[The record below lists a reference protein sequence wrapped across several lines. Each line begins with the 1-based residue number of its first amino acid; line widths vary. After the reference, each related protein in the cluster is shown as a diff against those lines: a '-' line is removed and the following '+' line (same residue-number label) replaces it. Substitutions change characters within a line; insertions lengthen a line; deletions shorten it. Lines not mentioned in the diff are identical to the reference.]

1 MAHPVASRGSAVVRR
16 SRAVRA
22 VRVGYAF
29 GTSLPGPVAAGAA
42 GLVAV
47 ELLVLMAW
55 GADTRAQAGAG
66 SALRVGADLWL
77 LAYGTSLRL
86 PAGAVHFHPLGLVVM
101 PLLVA
106 GSAGYRLAA
115 VRAEQHS
122 LLQRAMAGRLRL
134 PIRPGANVGSATG
147 RSDSAAGRPAGA
159 RAAARAPSRVS
170 RRAVAL
176 DVVAVVVAQ
185 TALVLVVCLVASGP
199 AARPAVVPAVAGAV
213 MLSGLGATAGVLAG
227 HRRVRSAW
235 RLVPAVLRVPL
246 AAGCAG
252 TAALASAGALGLC
265 VLLIVRAGSVT
276 AAANGLGPGV
286 VGGFGLFAGQLAVL
300 PNLVVWA
307 VCYALGIGFAAGP
320 ELTLTPTAAAPSS
333 LPDLP
338 VLRLLP
344 TAPVPGWAWLVLA
357 VAPLAAGVALA
368 LTVRRATPGGALGG
382 RLSMVCAGT
391 VVCALLVGLLAAV
404 SGGGIG
410 TGPASRLGPAP
421 GWAVLATFVEVGMAG
436 ALVTSVAE
444 LLRRN

>member
-16 SRAVRA
+16 SRAARLA
-22 VRVGYAF
+22 YAF
-29 GTSLPGPVAAGAA
+29 GVSLPGPVAAGAA

-77 LAYGTSLRL
+77 LAHGASLRL

-115 VRAEQHS
+115 ARAEQHS
-122 LLQRAMAGRLRL
+122 LLQRAMAGRRRL
-134 PIRPGANVGSATG
+134 PIRPGATLASGTV
-147 RSDSAAGRPAGA
+147 RPAA
-159 RAAARAPSRVS
+159 AKAAASAPSRVS
-170 RRAVAL
+170 RRAAAL

-185 TALVLVVCLVASGP
+185 TALVLAVCLAASAP
-199 AARPAVVPAVAGAV
+199 AARPAVGSAVAGAIV
-213 MLSGLGATAGVLAG
+213 LSGLGATAGVLAG

-252 TAALASAGALGLC
+252 TAALAAVGALGLC
-265 VLLIVRAGSVT
+265 VLLIARAGSVA

-300 PNLVVWA
+300 PNLVVWG

-320 ELTLTPTAAAPSS
+320 ELTLTPTSAAPGS

-344 TAPVPGWAWLVLA
+344 TAPLPGWAWLVLA

-368 LTVRRATPGGALGG
+368 LTVRRGSPGGAFGG

-410 TGPASRLGPAP
+410 AGVAARLGPAP
-421 GWAVLATFVEVGMAG
+421 GWAMLATFVEVGMAG

-444 LLRRN
+444 LVRRR